1 MAKARKVVGDQNSEE
16 LDVLRRCVHTMLI
29 MLENLGTD
37 LAAATLIGDV
47 NDVGTGLQAAISSG
61 LDSAA
66 TSYTGSGLEIAG
78 VNPTPKH
85 PKRPQSAAAGALKDL
100 DPNNL

>member
-1 MAKARKVVGDQNSEE
+1 MAKARNVVGDQNSEE

-37 LAAATLIGDV
+37 LEAAADFTDV
-47 NDVGTGLQAAISSG
+47 NNIGIGLNAAISTG

-66 TSYTGSGLEIAG
+66 TDYTGSGLEIAG

-100 DPNNL
+100 DLNNL